1 MCNHVHT
8 LIHLLIFL
16 SSLLFVL
23 IYSFLLFSEYKYEPS
38 RQPPAPPTTTT
49 TPDSKQEG
57 AWSTYLMEKR
67 GVSEYFIKYL

>member
-38 RQPPAPPTTTT
+38 RQPPPPT

-57 AWSTYLMEKR
+57 AWSKYLMEKR